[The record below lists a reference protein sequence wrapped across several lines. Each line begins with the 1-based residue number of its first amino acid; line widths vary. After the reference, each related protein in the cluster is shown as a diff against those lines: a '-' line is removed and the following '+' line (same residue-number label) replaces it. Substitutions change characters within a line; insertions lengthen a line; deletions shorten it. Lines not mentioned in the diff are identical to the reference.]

1 MILGYDTNIFDSL
14 LIIIFFFF
22 VKLMEVVDSITVTKR
37 DTKVNVQKLRLV
49 QITSN

>member
-22 VKLMEVVDSITVTKR
+22 FVKLMEVVDSITVTKR
-37 DTKVNVQKLRLV
+37 VQKL
-49 QITSN
+49 TYKN